1 MYQIEKEDISAIIKT
16 LEITNVLGKTF
27 FITGSTGSL
36 ARYCVMALM
45 KLAEEN
51 RDKPCRVIAQCR
63 NLEKAQNIWAD
74 YLDDPNFIILK
85 GNVEDEVEFEGDVDY
100 ILHAACVSATSFFY
114 TNPVEIASANAI
126 GTYKLLQFA
135 MAKKEIGRA
144 SCRERV

>member
-74 YLDDPNFIILK
+74 YLDDPNIWYAYFLFGTHWHVGPFSFHSEIQSNQELFSALAYTIL
-85 GNVEDEVEFEGDVDY
+85 
-100 ILHAACVSATSFFY
+100 
-114 TNPVEIASANAI
+114 
-126 GTYKLLQFA
+126 
-135 MAKKEIGRA
+135 
-144 SCRERV
+144 